1 MNGTVSSIC
10 CVTTS
15 PRDAPSVWSPI
26 AISGKELT
34 YGHTRKNCD
43 VVVSGGLGCSIMP
56 FRIGVP
62 PEIVL
67 LDLGHPPAVAA
78 LRHEA
83 GDDAVER
90 HAVIETFLRQHDD
103 ARDMVRRQ
111 VRAQLDHDIAFG
123 LAGLGLQVRN
133 GENGEATAGGTRI
146 AGYLIDL
153 IGLRCHKA
161 IAVGVDGM
169 TVNPVGLIL
178 PQLIWIQ
185 LARSNDEVTLLTID
199 LIAVHR

>member
-1 MNGTVSSIC
+1 MGF
-10 CVTTS
+10 
-15 PRDAPSVWSPI
+15 A
-26 AISGKELT
+26 
-34 YGHTRKNCD
+34 
-43 VVVSGGLGCSIMP
+43 
-56 FRIGVP
+56 F
-62 PEIVL
+62 
-67 LDLGHPPAVAA
+67 A
-78 LRHEA
+78 LRL
-83 GDDAVER
+83 
-90 HAVIETFLRQHDD
+90 T
-103 ARDMVRRQ
+103 
-111 VRAQLDHDIAFG
+111 
-123 LAGLGLQVRN
+123 GLGLQIRN
-133 GENGEATAGGTRI
+133 GKDGEASAGRARI